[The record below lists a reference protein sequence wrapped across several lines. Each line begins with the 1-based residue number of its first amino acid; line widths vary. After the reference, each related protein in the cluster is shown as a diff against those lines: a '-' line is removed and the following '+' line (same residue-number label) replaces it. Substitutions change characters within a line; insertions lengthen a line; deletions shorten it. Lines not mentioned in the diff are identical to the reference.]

1 MKVRSIRSKVLI
13 SIVGIT
19 LLTSAAL
26 AFVYYGRS
34 AAMIEENYVTVLSQ
48 RTRLLADTID
58 DMMKNVCSIDMKASC
73 DSEVKASL
81 ESYLKDGDEKRL
93 SDLSTRLRI
102 FAKMDQAISSVYLVI
117 PDKRQVV
124 TTMDYPV
131 YKSGIEEEK
140 IQQFLKKCGKD
151 TGPVIMEDLVHN
163 QEKLL
168 QFIEEVTD
176 TQGNVMGY
184 VCTNIEE
191 ENLSYD
197 YLEDPANQELDQMEL
212 IGNGKIIAAR
222 GLSQMGKD
230 FPEKI
235 YGKWTNHSEITGAG
249 KETIYI
255 YCEGSFSRCGI
266 FASVKRSVILSNLM
280 QVRKYV
286 FGVAAILSL
295 VAVIAAVY
303 ISRIVYRP
311 VRKLMVA
318 MQEVSAGEMATR
330 AEVVSNDE
338 IGLAAKEFNRM
349 LDRIE
354 ELIKQLIAEEK
365 KKKDAELEALQYQI
379 TPHFMYNT
387 LNSIKCYALIHG
399 QKEIATVIEDF
410 VELLQ
415 TCIRKKG
422 AFLTVAEEVQIL
434 ENYIHLQ
441 EFRNGEAY
449 QTEYKI
455 EREAEQCK
463 IPRLLLQPL
472 VENAIIHGLD
482 IKKQKKRLLIE
493 AYTSGSRLYLEVKDN
508 GRGMSEEQIEELLKK
523 KEKKTKGLTAV
534 GIQNIQ
540 DRLKLYYGKQAKL
553 SLESDEK
560 GTIAR
565 IYLPVNRNEDE
576 ES

>member
-26 AFVYYGRS
+26 AFVFYGRS

-422 AFLTVAEEVQIL
+422 AFLTVVEEVQIL

>member
-1 MKVRSIRSKVLI
+1 MKVRSIRSKILV

-19 LLTSAAL
+19 LLTSAAI
-26 AFVYYGRS
+26 AFVFYGRS

-58 DMMKNVCSIDMKASC
+58 DMLKNVCSIDMKASC
-73 DSEVKASL
+73 DSEVKEDL
-81 ESYLKDGDEKRL
+81 ESYLEDGDEKRL
-93 SDLSTRLRI
+93 SDLSSRLRI

-117 PDKRQVV
+117 PEKRQVV
-124 TTMDYPV
+124 TTLDYPV

-140 IQQFLKKCGKD
+140 IQDFLKQCGKD
-151 TGPVIMEDLVHN
+151 TGPVIMDDLVHK
-163 QEKLL
+163 QEKIL
-168 QFIEEVTD
+168 QFTEKVTD
-176 TQGNVMGY
+176 EQGTVIGY
-184 VCTNIEE
+184 VCANIEE
-191 ENLSYD
+191 QNLSYD

-212 IGNGKIIAAR
+212 IGKGKVIATR
-222 GLSQMGKD
+222 NLSQMGKT
-230 FPEKI
+230 FPEKK
-235 YGKWTNHSEITGAG
+235 YGKWTEHSEVTGAEKG
-249 KETIYI
+249 NIYI

-266 FASVKRSVILSNLM
+266 FASVKRSVILGNLM

-286 FGVAAILSL
+286 FGMAAIFGL

-311 VRKLMVA
+311 VQKLMTA
-318 MQEVSAGEMATR
+318 MKEVSAGEMATR

-338 IGLAAKEFNRM
+338 IGLAATEFNQM

-354 ELIKQLIAEEK
+354 ELIKQLIEEEK

-441 EFRNGEAY
+441 EFRNGEEY

-455 EREAEQCK
+455 EREAEQCR
-463 IPRLLLQPL
+463 IPRLILQPL

-482 IKKQKKRLLIE
+482 LKRQRNRLSIE

-534 GIQNIQ
+534 GIPNIQ

-553 SLESDEK
+553 SLESGEE
-560 GTIAR
+560 GTTAR

>member
-26 AFVYYGRS
+26 AFVFYGRS

-387 LNSIKCYALIHG
+387 LNSIKYYALIHG

>member
-26 AFVYYGRS
+26 AFVFYGRS
-34 AAMIEENYVTVLSQ
+34 EAMIEENYVTVLSQ

>member
-26 AFVYYGRS
+26 AFVFYGRS
-34 AAMIEENYVTVLSQ
+34 AAIIEENYVTVLSQ

>member
-26 AFVYYGRS
+26 AFVFYGRS

-48 RTRLLADTID
+48 RTRHLADTID

>member
-26 AFVYYGRS
+26 AFVFYGRS

-131 YKSGIEEEK
+131 HKSGIEEEK

-197 YLEDPANQELDQMEL
+197 YLEDLANQELDQMEL

>member
-26 AFVYYGRS
+26 AFVFYGRS

-463 IPRLLLQPL
+463 IPRLLLQPF

>member
-19 LLTSAAL
+19 LFTSAAL
-26 AFVYYGRS
+26 AFVFYGRS

>member
-1 MKVRSIRSKVLI
+1 M
-13 SIVGIT
+13 
-19 LLTSAAL
+19 
-26 AFVYYGRS
+26 
-34 AAMIEENYVTVLSQ
+34 
-48 RTRLLADTID
+48 
-58 DMMKNVCSIDMKASC
+58 
-73 DSEVKASL
+73 
-81 ESYLKDGDEKRL
+81 
-93 SDLSTRLRI
+93 
-102 FAKMDQAISSVYLVI
+102 
-117 PDKRQVV
+117 
-124 TTMDYPV
+124 
-131 YKSGIEEEK
+131 
-140 IQQFLKKCGKD
+140 
-151 TGPVIMEDLVHN
+151 
-163 QEKLL
+163 
-168 QFIEEVTD
+168 
-176 TQGNVMGY
+176 
-184 VCTNIEE
+184 
-191 ENLSYD
+191 
-197 YLEDPANQELDQMEL
+197 
-212 IGNGKIIAAR
+212 
-222 GLSQMGKD
+222 
-230 FPEKI
+230 
-235 YGKWTNHSEITGAG
+235 
-249 KETIYI
+249 
-255 YCEGSFSRCGI
+255 
-266 FASVKRSVILSNLM
+266 ILSNLM

>member
-26 AFVYYGRS
+26 AFVFYGRS

-565 IYLPVNRNEDE
+565 IYLTVNRNEDE

>member
-26 AFVYYGRS
+26 AFVFYGRS

-235 YGKWTNHSEITGAG
+235 YGKWTNHSEIMGAG

>member
-26 AFVYYGRS
+26 AFVFYGRS

-365 KKKDAELEALQYQI
+365 KKKEAELEALQYQI

-422 AFLTVAEEVQIL
+422 AFLTVTEEVQIL